1 MANQNFG
8 SALAQGVQS
17 GFLAGFGL
25 SQSSNRVNVSDFFQ
39 YANRQ
44 TGSYPTFKFPNAN
57 LDWRVRINLAPNS
70 SYFYHDANNTLLSPL
85 ASEPGLGGGSPTT
98 TSAAV
103 LKLAGISP
111 QTRVGVIFPYTPQVT
126 VTHVANYTPQ
136 KMTHNN
142 YTNYFYDNSEVQA
155 INISGE
161 FTVQSIDEGQYLLAT
176 IYFLRSLTKMF
187 FGNDQYA
194 GNPPPII
201 YLNGYGQYYFPN
213 VSCVVTN
220 FSHTMPADVDYVN
233 IPEPAVN
240 NSGANAHTTPY
251 PANSTRLPT
260 TSTISLTLQPVYSR
274 LSQSGFFS
282 LEDFARGSLISKSG
296 VNPEANGFQASQAG
310 PYVPTQRPG
319 NSGFL

>member
-1 MANQNFG
+1 MTLPFY
-8 SALAQGVQS
+8 SAIG
-17 GFLAGFGL
+17 
-25 SQSSNRVNVSDFFQ
+25 RVNVADFFQ
-39 YANRQ
+39 YSNR
-44 TGSYPTFKFPNAN
+44 TKTALPIVKFPNAN

-70 SYFYHDANNTLLSPL
+70 TYFYHDANNILLSPL
-85 ASEPGLGGGSPTT
+85 ASEPGMGGGSATQLT
-98 TSAAV
+98 QAIT
-103 LKLAGISP
+103 KIAGQTP

-126 VTHVANYTPQ
+126 VTHAANYTAQ
-136 KMTHNN
+136 KLTHSN

-187 FGNDQYA
+187 FGMDANA
-194 GNPPPII
+194 GNPPPLV

-220 FSHTMPADVDYVN
+220 FSHTMPSDVDYVN

-240 NSGANAHTTPY
+240 SMGADPQITNY
-251 PANSTRLPT
+251 PTNSTRLPT
-260 TSTISLTLQPVYSR
+260 TSTISLILQPVYSR
-274 LSQSGFFS
+274 TSQSGYFS
-282 LEDFARGSLISKSG
+282 LEDFARGSLIAKSG
-296 VNPEANGFQASQAG
+296 VNPEGNGFTNSQSG
-310 PYVPTQRPG
+310 PYVPSSRPG